1 MKCPG
6 CGYVSF
12 DRVEACKSCGAPL
25 AATAAAPPPAPEI
38 VPSAPR
44 PAADSAD
51 GQLELRLEP
60 ERPGSARSDSG
71 RGRRRPQQ
79 GGRND
84 DGEAFVEML
93 DDDAVELG
101 GGAPFRI
108 DEDLFQ
114 VRLRGEAA
122 VRGVAAETGTWADQG
137 ISGPEAVADLPGPA
151 FVFPDEDLCAAAGE
165 PVIDR
170 EEEVP
175 ERYWAPE
182 VAGFGRRAVALLAD
196 QAILAAILGAFFLG
210 AFVALRLSGFDT
222 GLFLSSAGLR
232 ASLAPFALL
241 AALLSLVYHAFFHG
255 STGRTPG
262 KALAGVEIRTGDGA
276 VPTWARAILR
286 WFCAALGLACAGV
299 GIAWALFEPR
309 RRGWADLLSGTVL
322 VERRR
327 ADPAALTTPRGAGTM
342 PPL

>member
-25 AATAAAPPPAPEI
+25 AATAAGR
-38 VPSAPR
+38 PR
-44 PAADSAD
+44 
-51 GQLELRLEP
+51 
-60 ERPGSARSDSG
+60 
-71 RGRRRPQQ
+71 Q
-79 GGRND
+79 GGRHD
-84 DGEAFVEML
+84 GGEAFIEML
-93 DDDAVELG
+93 DDDAVERG
-101 GGAPFRI
+101 DEAPFRI

-114 VRLRGEAA
+114 EHLLGEAP
-122 VRGVAAETGTWADQG
+122 GLGAAAATGLWADQG
-137 ISGPEAVADLPGPA
+137 SFGPESVADLPGPE

-182 VAGFGRRAVALLAD
+182 VAGLGRRAVALLVD
-196 QAILAAILGAFFLG
+196 QAILAAILGLFFLG
-210 AFVALRLSGFDT
+210 AFCALRLSGFDT

-241 AALLSLVYHAFFHG
+241 AALLSLAYHAFFHG

-262 KALAGVEIRTGDGA
+262 KALSGVEVRTGDGA

-299 GIAWALFEPR
+299 GFAWALFDPSR
-309 RRGWADLLSGTVL
+309 RSWADLLSGTVISRQPR
-322 VERRR
+322 EPSGGAPRR
-327 ADPAALTTPRGAGTM
+327 
-342 PPL
+342 